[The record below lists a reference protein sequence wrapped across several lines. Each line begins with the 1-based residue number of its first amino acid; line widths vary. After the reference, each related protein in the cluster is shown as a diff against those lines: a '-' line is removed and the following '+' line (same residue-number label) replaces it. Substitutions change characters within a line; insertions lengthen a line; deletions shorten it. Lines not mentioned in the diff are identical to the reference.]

1 MPNLLTGAI
10 GSLLIVGGLAMI
22 FVFPD
27 ATEYQSNAFSYTG
40 IAIGGIMV
48 AAGIALLVLT

>member
-10 GSLLIVGGLAMI
+10 GGLLIVGGLAMI

-27 ATEYQSNAFSYTG
+27 ATEYQSTAFSYTG
-40 IAIGGIMV
+40 ILVGAVMVSIGIG
-48 AAGIALLVLT
+48 LLVFT